1 LCADA
6 KRRGGDI
13 RTRTGIKIFYE
24 HKISILSIFNIGYSS
39 HSSDSSSFK
48 PVGLTLLLIFL
59 GDGMMGWKIFKCR
72 QKQQRM
78 NHLINM
84 HKKPS
89 EISTIYRSSKT
100 NLPINKTHVSAVKTY
115 NIL

>member
-1 LCADA
+1 MCADA

-48 PVGLTLLLIFL
+48 PAGLIRLLIFL
-59 GDGMMGWKIFKCR
+59 GGLIGWKIFKCH
-72 QKQQRM
+72 QKQQRREHLQQRM
-78 NHLINM
+78 SNLINM
-84 HKKPS
+84 HKKP
-89 EISTIYRSSKT
+89 
-100 NLPINKTHVSAVKTY
+100 
-115 NIL
+115 